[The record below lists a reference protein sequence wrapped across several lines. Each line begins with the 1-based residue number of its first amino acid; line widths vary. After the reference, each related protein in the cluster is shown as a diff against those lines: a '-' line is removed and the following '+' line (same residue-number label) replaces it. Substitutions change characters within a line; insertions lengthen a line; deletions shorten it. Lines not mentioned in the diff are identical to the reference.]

1 MTRKTRKRPELR
13 QPAISLDD
21 AVEFAAA
28 DSHDMLGLTEDFPN
42 QCREGLRLGDE
53 IELDRSY
60 QTEYNAIVG
69 LGMGGSAIGSDL
81 LTAIYADELRAPA
94 ATVRYYD
101 LPRWVGERTLVFG
114 VTYSGDTE
122 ETLSAFEQARRR
134 GARVI
139 GIASGGKMAQLCRDK
154 RLPCVIVPGGQPPR
168 ASTGYLL
175 MPMIAIAQR
184 LGLIGDQS
192 DARAECLELLDAL
205 SAEYGRH
212 ALHLPSDRHRP
223 KELAG
228 ILFGKVPVI
237 YGATPSLG
245 AIAHRWR
252 TQLNENAK
260 VLAHANELPELDHN
274 EIVGWQI
281 GRDLLTRRAVVMLTD
296 PHLPERMKRRLDIT
310 RDVLGALDI
319 NYQPTRGES
328 PLARLMSAM
337 YLGDFTSIYL
347 AYLNGV
353 DPYDIG
359 PINELKRRLAEQ

>member
-1 MTRKTRKRPELR
+1 MTRKTRKRPERLE
-13 QPAISLDD
+13 PAISLDE
-21 AVEFAAA
+21 AVAFSAA
-28 DSHDMLGLTEDFPN
+28 DCHDMLGMAEDFPN

-53 IELDRSY
+53 VELDDRY
-60 QTEYNAIVG
+60 RVDYNAIVG

-81 LTAIYADELRAPA
+81 LAAVYEQELRAPA

-122 ETLSAFEQARRR
+122 ETLAAFDDARRR

-139 GIASGGKMAQLCRDK
+139 GITSGGKMAQVCRDNG
-154 RLPCVIVPGGQPPR
+154 LPCVIVPGGQPPR

-184 LGLIGDQS
+184 LGLVGDQS
-192 DARAECLELLDAL
+192 EARAECLEVLDAL

-212 ALHLPSDRHRP
+212 ALHLPSDRHRA

-228 ILFGKVPVI
+228 VLFGKVPVI
-237 YGATPSLG
+237 YGATPALG
-245 AIAHRWR
+245 TVAHRWR
-252 TQLNENAK
+252 TQLNENSK
-260 VLAHANELPELDHN
+260 VLAHSNELPELDHN

-281 GRDLLTRRAVVMLTD
+281 GRDLLTHRAVVVLTD
-296 PHLPERMKRRLDIT
+296 PHMPDRMKRRLDIT

-328 PLARLMSAM
+328 PLARMMSAM

-359 PINELKRRLAEQ
+359 PINELKRRLAEK